1 MLTVYEG
8 VVVKHLEDSPA
19 HVLALTLALTD
30 TTSRQGSLYR
40 TPRKATFC
48 QKLLSGDPQ
57 GHSVPWASQRHSDLT
72 DYQVLMSGVHVLCFE
87 FQSPVS
93 LARHPPLQSSSL
105 FFFPFN
111 VFTTSHT
118 MWDLSSPTRDQTCVS
133 CIGSTES

>member
-40 TPRKATFC
+40 TQRKATFC

-57 GHSVPWASQRHSDLT
+57 ETHRDTVFHGHHSGT
-72 DYQVLMSGVHVLCFE
+72 QI
-87 FQSPVS
+87 
-93 LARHPPLQSSSL
+93 LQI
-105 FFFPFN
+105 
-111 VFTTSHT
+111 
-118 MWDLSSPTRDQTCVS
+118 TRC
-133 CIGSTES
+133 